1 MIELDLQNNFVDTA
15 ELLWVLS
22 SEIRLKILQTI
33 SGRKEYRLKDLV
45 PILNCG
51 VSNISQQVKI
61 LEEAGLVEK
70 IRLKDGTTAKLI
82 VPLYDKIKINLSQ
95 K

>member
-22 SEIRLKILQTI
+22 SEVRLKILQTI
-33 SGRKEYRLKDLV
+33 SRNKEYRLKDLV

-51 VSNISQQVKI
+51 VSNISQQIKI
-61 LEEAGLVEK
+61 LEEAGLIEK

-82 VPLYDKIKINLSQ
+82 VPVYDKISINLSQ